1 MADGATSLDLAA
13 SADHAPAMSAVDAV
27 VVGSGPNGLAAAVA
41 LARAGH
47 SVHVIEGAESVG
59 GGLRTVASTLPGFL
73 HDECSAIHP
82 TGVLSPYL
90 RTLPLGDHGLEWVRS
105 PHSFGHPLDD
115 GRAIVS
121 ERSLDAMVER
131 LGGDGPVYRRLV
143 RPFVDAGPDLFKDI
157 LAPFARIPHRP
168 FLFAR
173 FGLRGLLPAS
183 WLSRR
188 FDSDAGRALVAGCA
202 AHSILPLDF
211 WGTGAMALV
220 FMISTHLEDWPCARG
235 GSAAIGN
242 ALESLLKASGGTIET
257 GRWVR
262 SLADLPP
269 HRVVLFDTTPRALSS
284 IAGDALPSG
293 FRARLTHFH
302 YGPGVFKVDFA
313 LDGPIPWRAPELAG
327 ASTVHVGG
335 TFAEIAASERAMW
348 DGTAHERPFLIVCQQ
363 SHVDRTRAP
372 DGKQTGYAYCHVPAG
387 STVDMTPAIIRQIE
401 RYAPGFR
408 DRILAQHSTSPAA
421 FEAMNPN
428 LIGGAITGGAATL
441 WQLFARPTLR
451 LNPYTTPNPKLFLCS
466 GSTPPGGGV
475 HGMSGYWAARAA
487 MKALQRQ

>member
-1 MADGATSLDLAA
+1 MN
-13 SADHAPAMSAVDAV
+13 VIDAV

-47 SVHVIEGAESVG
+47 SVHLIEGAETIG
-59 GGLRTVASTLPGFL
+59 GGLRTVANTLPGFA

-82 TGVLSPYL
+82 TGVLSPFL
-90 RTLPLGDHGLEWVRS
+90 RELPLAEHGLEWVRFA
-105 PHSFGHPLDD
+105 HSFGHPLDG

-121 ERSLDAMVER
+121 ERSLDAMVHR
-131 LGGDGPVYRRLV
+131 LGVDGRAYRSLV
-143 RPFVDAGPDLFKDI
+143 KPFVDAGPDLFKDL

-168 FLFAR
+168 VLFAR
-173 FGLRGLLPAS
+173 FGLKGLLPAS

-188 FDSDAGRALVAGCA
+188 FETDEGRALVAGCA

-211 WGTGAMALV
+211 WGTGAMAMV
-220 FMISTHLEDWPCARG
+220 FLISMHLEDWPCARG
-235 GSAAIGN
+235 GSAAIGD
-242 ALESLLKASGGTIET
+242 ALASLLKASGGTIET

-269 HRVVLFDTTPRALSS
+269 HRVALFDTTPRALSA
-284 IAGDALPSG
+284 IVGDALPGG
-293 FRARLTHFH
+293 FRRRLANFR
-302 YGPGVFKVDFA
+302 YGPGVFKVDYA

-335 TFAEIAASERAMW
+335 TLAEIAASERAMW
-348 DGTAHERPFLIVCQQ
+348 DGVPHDRPFLIVCQQ
-363 SHVDRTRAP
+363 SSNDRTRAP
-372 DGKQTGYAYCHVPAG
+372 DGKQTGYAYCHVPSG
-387 STVDMTPAIIRQIE
+387 YTVDMTAAITRQIE
-401 RYAPGFR
+401 RYAPGFQ

-441 WQLFARPTLR
+441 WQLIARPTLR
-451 LNPYTTPNPKLFLCS
+451 LNPYSTPNPSLFLCS

-475 HGMSGYWAARAA
+475 HGMSGYWAAQAA
-487 MKALQRQ
+487 MKALKKR